1 LLADTLNEQV
11 YVTIDGRGRKVAKR
25 EAIVTRMVNK
35 PASADLRMTKM
46 LFDMMKDVEQ
56 KAGIASPPPEP
67 RPLIEADEVVVEQ
80 LVERIR
86 TRCCTRSQKGR
97 SRTGAYSPSAC
108 LCDPGSPPPPK
119 PS

>member
-25 EAIVTRMVNK
+25 EAIVTQMVNK
-35 PASADLRMTKM
+35 PANADLRMTKM

-56 KAGIASPPPEP
+56 KAGIASSPPEP

-86 TRCCTRSQKGR
+86 HQVLHEIAEGKI
-97 SRTGAYSPSAC
+97 A
-108 LCDPGSPPPPK
+108 DPRI
-119 PS
+119 